1 MSNLTSIERRN
12 YEQRL
17 ARLEVTALR
26 LSGELFMEG
35 ADPHSAK
42 RLHHNLE
49 VIETEIELLCEALKA
64 SESVSA

>member
-1 MSNLTSIERRN
+1 MSSLTEMERQN

-17 ARLEVTALR
+17 AKLEDIALR

-35 ADPHSAK
+35 TNPHSAK

-49 VIETEIELLCEALKA
+49 VIETEIDLLCEALKA

>member
-1 MSNLTSIERRN
+1 
-12 YEQRL
+12 
-17 ARLEVTALR
+17 
-26 LSGELFMEG
+26 MEG

-49 VIETEIELLCEALKA
+49 IIETEIDLLCEALKA

>member
-1 MSNLTSIERRN
+1 MPDLTEMERRS

-17 ARLEVTALR
+17 AKLEDIALR

-35 ADPHSAK
+35 AEAHSAK
-42 RLHHNLE
+42 RLQHNLK
-49 VIETEIELLCEALKA
+49 VIETEIDLLCEALKA